1 VSKPRR
7 GFDPERARA
16 PERPS
21 GLINQIIAGPEA
33 SVAKG
38 FTEIRV
44 IGVGGGGTNAVNRM
58 VEVGL
63 QGVEFIAVNTD
74 PQVLALSLAPTRIH
88 IGGRVARRLGAGGDP
103 EIGRRAAEESEE
115 ELDRAVT
122 GADMVFITAGMGGG
136 TGTGAAPI
144 VARLARR
151 RGALTVGVVTLPFGF
166 EGRRRRAVA
175 EAGVAQLQQEVDAL
189 IVIPNDRLLKLAG
202 PNMTITQAFALAD
215 DILRHGVQS
224 IAELITVTGLINLDF
239 ADVRSVLSN
248 SGPALMAVGTG
259 HGNDRATKAA
269 EAAMASPLLET
280 PVNGARGAVINVTG
294 GPDMTLFEVN
304 EAVSRI
310 TEVLDP
316 DANIIFGA
324 VVHPR
329 QEDELRLTLIAAGI
343 GGIRQAAPS
352 ATMPATGASEMRA
365 PGRFSAAGTLSQSR
379 PQPAAPPGR
388 RPPEQEPDSEELPAF
403 LRRRRQDL

>member
-1 VSKPRR
+1 MSKPRR

-21 GLINQIIAGPEA
+21 GLINQILAGPEA

-115 ELDRAVT
+115 ELDHAVG

-175 EAGVAQLQQEVDAL
+175 EAGVAALQQEVDAL

-202 PNMTITQAFALAD
+202 PNMTMTQAFALAD
-215 DILRHGVQS
+215 DILRHGVQGIS
-224 IAELITVTGLINLDF
+224 DLITVTGLINLDF
-239 ADVRSVLSN
+239 ADVRAVLSN
-248 SGPALMAVGTG
+248 SGQALMAIGAG
-259 HGNDRATKAA
+259 HGNDRASKAA

-280 PVNGARGAVINVTG
+280 PVNGARGALVNITG
-294 GPDMTLFEVN
+294 GPDMTLFEVD

-310 TEVLDP
+310 TEALDP

-329 QEDELRLTLIAAGI
+329 QEDEIRITLIAAGI
-343 GGIRQAAPS
+343 GGLRQAAQPPSRQTVSPAEPSAAGRYGS
-352 ATMPATGASEMRA
+352 ATMPQRQASQA
-365 PGRFSAAGTLSQSR
+365 PVS
-379 PQPAAPPGR
+379 PR
-388 RPPEQEPDSEELPAF
+388 RPAESELDADELPAF